1 MSMRAP
7 LRSTSDLQQNNH
19 LQIQFGPGI
28 NVMCI
33 YPPVF
38 FQVNSYGKMDFVFA
52 DPLKLEG
59 TMKNRILSMVPA
71 SMEDETH
78 DL

>member
-1 MSMRAP
+1 M
-7 LRSTSDLQQNNH
+7 H
-19 LQIQFGPGI
+19 LT
-28 NVMCI
+28 
-33 YPPVF
+33 PVF
-38 FQVNSYGKMDFVFA
+38 FQVNSYGKMEIVFA